1 MFGYLD
7 ACCRGTRA
15 DLTHCESHLI
25 HHLKEIKLE
34 CFFSSFT
41 SGNVLIS
48 CIKNFKCDFFIQ
60 QKLPCSRQWRLGL
73 LRSRGFLVQIPL
85 WNFYETSSE
94 ICSQPFVGSDLAR
107 WGGVILLCLYL
118 KFCQEKRKYVDF
130 RGLEDESKASSQ
142 SRSLS
147 TDLLAAIFPQISFRS
162 VNVGVYTV
170 CLLLDLEEDS
180 LNKDVFQ

>member
-107 WGGVILLCLYL
+107 WGGGAFYCVCTLNFA
-118 KFCQEKRKYVDF
+118 KKRENT
-130 RGLEDESKASSQ
+130 LTSEASRTKVKHHPRVALSPLIYWQ
-142 SRSLS
+142 PFSLRSPS
-147 TDLLAAIFPQISFRS
+147 EVSM
-162 VNVGVYTV
+162 
-170 CLLLDLEEDS
+170 
-180 LNKDVFQ
+180 